1 MTGAPW
7 LRDIAAASLALAFS
21 RRACINIRE
30 MHNVAVF
37 GAAGYAGLELV
48 KLLAVHPDAKL
59 VCAASDMRAGKSVDE
74 MTGTRTNQMFVTT
87 QVALSTKADLALLA
101 TPPEA
106 AAELTPKL
114 LAAGTRVI
122 DLSNAH
128 RADPRAVYGLASLF
142 GADVAGAVLVANP
155 GCYAT
160 AVITALAPVVR
171 LDMVER
177 EIVVVAGS
185 GVTGAGR
192 SSDEAMSLG
201 EMYGEVRA
209 YKVLRHQHVPEIE
222 AALGRLASSPAAR
235 PRIVL
240 TTHLLPVA
248 RGIFATA
255 TARLRTAISSE
266 ALAERYR
273 AEFAHD
279 RSVTIA
285 ASAEHVSLRR
295 VVGTNTCS
303 IGVASEGVVGGFLVI
318 TVAIDNLL
326 KGAAGQAIENL
337 NAMLGLERAT
347 GLTHLA
353 RHV

>member
-1 MTGAPW
+1 MHT
-7 LRDIAAASLALAFS
+7 
-21 RRACINIRE
+21 

-48 KLLAVHPDAKL
+48 KLLAVHPGVRL
-59 VCAASDMRAGKSVDE
+59 VCAASDARAGTPIDD
-74 MTGTRTNQMFVTT
+74 MTGTHTGAAFVTT
-87 QVALSTKADLALLA
+87 QAALATRADLALLA
-101 TPPEA
+101 TPPDA

-128 RADPRAVYGLASLF
+128 RADSRAVYGLASLF
-142 GADVAGAVLVANP
+142 AADVAGAVLVANP

-160 AVITALAPVVR
+160 AVITALAPVIR
-171 LDMVER
+171 HELVER
-177 EIVVVAGS
+177 DLAVAAGS

-192 SSDEAMSLG
+192 TSDEAMSLG

-222 AALGRLASSPAAR
+222 AALGRVAPAPAAR
-235 PRIVL
+235 PRVAL

-248 RGIFATA
+248 RGIFATV
-255 TARLRTAISSE
+255 TARLRTAISTE

-273 AEFAHD
+273 AEYAHD

-295 VVGTNTCS
+295 VVGTNTCA
-303 IGVASEGVVGGFLVI
+303 IGVASEGMAGGFVVI
-318 TVAIDNLL
+318 TAALDNLL

-337 NAMLGLERAT
+337 NAMLGLERMT

-353 RHV
+353 RHA

>member
-1 MTGAPW
+1 
-7 LRDIAAASLALAFS
+7 
-21 RRACINIRE
+21 

-37 GAAGYAGLELV
+37 GAAGYSGLELV
-48 KLLAVHPDAKL
+48 KLLSVHPDTRL
-59 VCAASDMRAGKSVDE
+59 VCAASDLRAGMAIDAL
-74 MTGTRTNQMFVTT
+74 TGTKTNAAFVTT
-87 QVALSTKADLALLA
+87 QAALATKADLALLA

-122 DLSNAH
+122 DLSHAH

-142 GADVAGAVLVANP
+142 ADDVAGAVLVANP

-171 LDMVER
+171 HQMVER
-177 EIVVVAGS
+177 EIVAVAGS

-192 SSDEAMSLG
+192 SADEAMSLG
-201 EMYGEVRA
+201 EMYGDVRA
-209 YKVLRHQHVPEIE
+209 YKVLRHQHVSEIE
-222 AALGRLASSPAAR
+222 AALGRLAPAAR
-235 PRIVL
+235 PRVVL

-248 RGIFATA
+248 RGIFATI

-273 AEFAHD
+273 DDFAHD
-279 RSVTIA
+279 RSVVIA
-285 ASAEHVSLRR
+285 ASAEQVSLRR
-295 VVGTNTCS
+295 VVGTNACM
-303 IGVASEGVVGGFLVI
+303 IGVASEGTVGGFVVI
-318 TVAIDNLL
+318 TVALDNLL

-337 NAMLGLERAT
+337 NAMLGLERMT

-353 RHV
+353 RHA

>member
-1 MTGAPW
+1 
-7 LRDIAAASLALAFS
+7 
-21 RRACINIRE
+21 

-48 KLLAVHPDAKL
+48 KLLAVHPDARL
-59 VCAASDMRAGKSVDE
+59 VCAASDARAGQPLDE
-74 MTGTRTNQMFVTT
+74 PSGTRTNLAFVTT
-87 QVALSTKADLALLA
+87 QAALATKADVALLA

-106 AAELTPKL
+106 AADLTPKL
-114 LAAGTRVI
+114 LSAGTRVV
-122 DLSNAH
+122 DLSHAH

-142 GADVAGAVLVANP
+142 AADVAGAVLVANP

-160 AVITALAPVVR
+160 AVITALAPVIR
-171 LDMVER
+171 NELVER
-177 EIVVVAGS
+177 DIVVVAGS

-192 SSDEAMSLG
+192 SADEAMSLG

-209 YKVLRHQHVPEIE
+209 YKVLRHQHVAEIE
-222 AALGRLASSPAAR
+222 AALARVAPAPASR
-235 PRIVL
+235 PRIAL

-248 RGIFATA
+248 RGIFATV
-255 TARLRTAISSE
+255 TARLRTAISTE

-273 AEFAHD
+273 NEYAHD

-295 VVGTNTCS
+295 IVGTNTCAL
-303 IGVASEGVVGGFLVI
+303 GVASEGIAGGFVVI
-318 TVAIDNLL
+318 IAALDNLL
-326 KGAAGQAIENL
+326 KGAAGQAIENM
-337 NAMLGLERAT
+337 NAMLGLERVT

-353 RHV
+353 RHA